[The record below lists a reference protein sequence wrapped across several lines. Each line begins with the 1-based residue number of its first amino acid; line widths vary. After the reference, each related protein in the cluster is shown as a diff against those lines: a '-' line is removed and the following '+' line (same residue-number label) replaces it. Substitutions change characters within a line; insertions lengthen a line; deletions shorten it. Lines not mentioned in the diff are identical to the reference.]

1 MPGLISEAHF
11 RGKTL
16 FVAGGSSGINLGIA
30 ERFAQQ
36 GAKVAICSRK
46 QDKIDVAVKQL
57 QAHGGEVAG
66 FVADVRDYAQVDAAL
81 KATQHKFGDI
91 DFVVSGAAGNFV
103 APALGISPN
112 GFKVVIDIDLVGTF
126 HVMRAAFDYLK
137 RPGASLINISAPQGL
152 SPYAYQSH
160 VCAAKAGV
168 DMLTRTLA
176 IEWGPLGVRINSIV
190 PGPIEDTEGMAR
202 LAPTAEA
209 RQAAIDGT
217 PMRRYGQKSE
227 IGDACLFLCSPMAAY
242 ITGVVLP
249 VDGGMALMGGGGVLG
264 SAMQMAFD
272 HAKAQAGKKA

>member
-1 MPGLISEAHF
+1 MPGLISEANF

-46 QDKIDVAVKQL
+46 RDKIDAAVKL
-57 QAHGGEVAG
+57 LKSHGAEAIGH
-66 FVADVRDYAQVDAAL
+66 VADVRDFAQVEAAI
-81 KATQHKFGDI
+81 KATHHAFGEI

-112 GFKVVIDIDLVGTF
+112 GFKVVIDIDLIGTF

-137 RPGASLINISAPQGL
+137 KPGASLINISAPQSL

-202 LAPTAEA
+202 LAPTAQA

-217 PMRRYGQKSE
+217 PMRRYGTKYE

-242 ITGVVLP
+242 ITGAVIP

-272 HAKAQAGKKA
+272 HAKQASAKP